1 MSVHP
6 PASPRRLSLVW
17 IVPLI
22 SLLIGGYLVY
32 HELKDR
38 GPRVTI
44 RFTDATGLVPGQTKV
59 MYKGLPMG
67 LVREII
73 LLPDQTGVDLKID
86 LDRGAET
93 LARADSRFWIVRPK
107 IGLSGVRAPETLFTG
122 PVIAVAPGAA
132 GEPCR
137 DFVGLD
143 APPSETLGEESV
155 SYLLRTPRRGSLE
168 PGRPVTFRGILV
180 GEVSSVELAPDA
192 AGVLV
197 KIAIGRSYAGLVRP
211 GSVFWNASG
220 LDVNF
225 SLFRGATIRT
235 GGVDELLMGGI
246 AFATPD
252 AAQPPPPEGT
262 EFALNASSKDEWL
275 QWAPVVP
282 LDGAVADA
290 SAPPS
295 ESSAPRPSRAG
306 GRR

>member
-1 MSVHP
+1 MSAHT

-17 IVPLI
+17 IVPLL

-38 GPRVTI
+38 GPRITI

-67 LVREII
+67 MVREII

-86 LDRGAET
+86 LERGAET

-122 PVIAVAPGAA
+122 PVIAVAPGV
-132 GEPCR
+132 GEPKHE
-137 DFVGLD
+137 FVGMD

-155 SYLLRTPRRGSLE
+155 IYVLRTPRRGSLE

-180 GEVSSVELAPDA
+180 GEVSGVELAPDA

-197 KIAIGRSYAGLVRP
+197 KIAIGRTYAGLVRP
-211 GSVFWNASG
+211 GTVFWNASG

-235 GGVDELLMGGI
+235 GGVDELLAGGV

-252 AAQPPPPEGT
+252 ASQPPPPEGT
-262 EFALNASSKDEWL
+262 EFPLNASSKDEWL
-275 QWAPVVP
+275 EWAPAIP
-282 LDGAVADA
+282 LDG
-290 SAPPS
+290 SAPASGASSPVPS
-295 ESSAPRPSRAG
+295 PPRPSRAAG
-306 GRR
+306 KR